1 MKKQLAAGVACA
13 SLAFGGVAVAT
24 STEASAVTDT
34 GQARCRTDWAF
45 KTYMGAKSQ
54 CWNLQGRLQ
63 RAVVRCANGTWAAG
77 PWTRTDGASSYAW
90 CPYGIGAGYKF
101 VLVQV

>member
-1 MKKQLAAGVACA
+1 MKKKLAGAVACA
-13 SLAFGGVAVAT
+13 SLTLSGVAVAT
-24 STEASAVTDT
+24 STEATAAPDT
-34 GQARCRTDWAF
+34 GQARCRTAWAF

-63 RAVVRCANGTWAAG
+63 RALVRCADGSWALG

-90 CPYGIGAGYKF
+90 CPYLIGAGEKY
-101 VLVQV
+101 VIVQR